1 MSFRGLGTRVL
12 SSGGCTQHP
21 ITHLSAICAALFAD
35 IYVTCYDNKMPP
47 RPAPTPRLG
56 RPPTGIA
63 VPAAVRMRHMRQRRK
78 AAGLRA
84 ITRWVPALS
93 SKAQPTVDSDH
104 YLHDLR
110 SLAMHALIAAK
121 VERDRTLLAIPQRNL
136 SRWRKRFAAQ
146 PARWWQEWTQLL
158 RRPWPDIAATL
169 TDRSESATR
178 LRQSS
183 PFVGILTP
191 TERRRFHDAFR
202 A

>member
-1 MSFRGLGTRVL
+1 MPAAADG
-12 SSGGCTQHP
+12 
-21 ITHLSAICAALFAD
+21 AALVAHIF
-35 IYVTCYDNKMPP
+35 VTCYDNKMPS
-47 RPAPTPRLG
+47 RPSPTPRLG

-63 VPAAVRMRHMRQRRK
+63 VPAAVRMRLMRQRRK
-78 AAGLRA
+78 AAGLRV
-84 ITRWVPALS
+84 ITRWVPSLS
-93 SKAQPTVDSDH
+93 GKGQPTVDSDH

-158 RRPWPDIAATL
+158 RCPWPDIAATL

-183 PFVGILTP
+183 PFVGILTA
-191 TERRRFHDAFR
+191 TERRKFHDAFR